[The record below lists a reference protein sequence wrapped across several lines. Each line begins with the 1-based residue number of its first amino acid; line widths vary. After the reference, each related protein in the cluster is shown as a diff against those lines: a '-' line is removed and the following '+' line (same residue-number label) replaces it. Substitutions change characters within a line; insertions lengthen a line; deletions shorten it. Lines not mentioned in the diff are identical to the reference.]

1 LRCYSY
7 ARADTS
13 SAKLLGVQAENNLT
27 RDEARRRA
35 ELVHTPLYDISLD
48 LTQDS
53 DTFACEATIH
63 FLCREPG
70 AESFVDFVGQGVDS
84 CELNGEE
91 VPREAFNGARIK
103 LSNLHEANELHVI
116 GTCNYSNIGSGLS
129 KFRDPVDH
137 KIYLHSQFET
147 FDAHRM
153 FPCFDQPDLKATFTF
168 TVLAPSDWVVVS
180 NNPGQA
186 QPVAGKEN
194 IKRWTFGAS
203 PKMSTYLTA
212 IIAGPYHGVRDRHGD
227 IDLGIFCR
235 QSLAVYLDP
244 EEIFT
249 LTKQGL
255 DFYGEAY
262 KYPYPFQKYDQL
274 FVPEFSAGAME
285 NIGAVTF
292 HESMIFRSKVTEAAR
307 EDRANTILHEMA
319 HMWFGDLV
327 TMRWWD
333 DLWLNESFATFMSV
347 LSQVEATRFKNGWVT
362 FANQYKAGA
371 RRQDQLPT
379 THPIAA
385 DIPDIESVYLNF
397 DAITYNKG
405 ACVLRQLVAYVG
417 QETFLRGV
425 QRYIKQRQ
433 YTNASLADFLSDIE
447 AGSGRDLKAWS
458 KVWLETAG
466 LNTLLPLTEPNRE
479 TIHSLTIQQ
488 EAPADHPTIR
498 PHRLAVGLYDRK
510 SDTLELRRR
519 VELDVVDAET
529 PVSDL
534 NGERLADLLLLND
547 QDLTY
552 AKIRLDER
560 SLTTAIDGLANL
572 SDPLARAVT
581 WAALWDMLRDAE
593 LPARRYLSLVLN
605 NIQGETDIGV
615 VQDLLA
621 QASSAIWVY
630 GDQQHAPSALQTLAD
645 QALRTLDAAPAG
657 SDEQLSWAH
666 AFISTARSKEHL
678 SVVRGLLDGIK
689 VFTGLK
695 VDTDLRWSIVSA
707 LAGVGADDGLIEAE
721 LKRDPTDQ
729 GHRYAAAARASRPER
744 QAKEEVW
751 TTLQENK
758 SLPLATMRA
767 MMGGF
772 YRYDQAALLQP
783 YASRYFE
790 VLPTVWK
797 ERDIDIALAFGRMM
811 YPAVLVGEQTIKA
824 TDQYLGGVSVPGPI
838 RRILLEG
845 KDNMQRAMRGR
856 ALDASA
862 DRLPLAGRVGEGVAR

>member
-1 LRCYSY
+1 MHP
-7 ARADTS
+7 
-13 SAKLLGVQAENNLT
+13 GNNLT

-35 ELVHTPLYDISLD
+35 QLIQTPLYDISLD
-48 LTQDS
+48 LTRDS
-53 DTFACEATIH
+53 DTFTCEATIH
-63 FLCREPG
+63 FLCQEPG
-70 AESFVDFVGQGVDS
+70 ADTFIDFLAPSLDS

-91 VPREAFNGARIK
+91 VPKEAYDGARITLK
-103 LSNLHEANELHVI
+103 NLRDANELHVL
-116 GTCNYSNIGSGLS
+116 GTCDYGNIGAGLS
-129 KFRDPVDH
+129 KFKDPVDH
-137 KIYLHSQFET
+137 KVYLHSQFET

-153 FPCFDQPDLKATFTF
+153 FPCFDQPDLKASFTF
-168 TVLAPSDWVVVS
+168 TVLAPSDWIVVS

-186 QPVAGKEN
+186 QQVAGKEN

-203 PKMSTYLTA
+203 PKMSSYLTA
-212 IIAGPYHGVRDRHGD
+212 VVAGPYHGVRDRHGD

-235 QSLAVYLDP
+235 QSLAQYLDP
-244 EEIFT
+244 DEIFT
-249 LTKQGL
+249 VTKQGL
-255 DFYGEAY
+255 DFYGQAY
-262 KYPYPFQKYDQL
+262 KFPYPFQKYDQL

-292 HESMIFRSKVTEAAR
+292 NESMIFRSKVTEAVR
-307 EDRANTILHEMA
+307 EDRANAILHEMA

-347 LSQVEATRFKNGWVT
+347 LCQVEATRFTNGWVT

-385 DIPDIESVYLNF
+385 DIPDIQSVYLNF

-425 QRYIKQRQ
+425 QRYVKQRQ
-433 YTNASLADFLSDIE
+433 YANATLVDFLSDVE

-458 KVWLETAG
+458 KLWLETAG
-466 LNTLLPLTEPNRE
+466 LNTLRPVATSQSD
-479 TIHSLTIQQ
+479 TIGSLAIQQ

-498 PHRLAVGLYDRK
+498 PHRLAVGLYDWQ
-510 SDTLELRRR
+510 STALQLRRR
-519 VELDVVDAET
+519 VELDVTDQST
-529 PVSDL
+529 PVNDVV
-534 NGERLADLLLLND
+534 GERLADLLLVND
-547 QDLTY
+547 LDLTY

-560 SLTTAIDGLANL
+560 SLSTAKEHLAEL
-572 SDPLARAVT
+572 ADPLARAIT

-593 LPARRYLSLVLN
+593 LPARRYLPLILN
-605 NIQGETDIGV
+605 NIHGETDIGV

-621 QASSAIWVY
+621 QASSAVWVY
-630 GDQQHAPSALQTLAD
+630 GDPANAQVLLKTLAD
-645 QALRTLDAAPAG
+645 HALRALDRAPAG
-657 SDEQLSWAH
+657 SDLQLTWAH
-666 AFISTARSKEHL
+666 AFISAARSDEHL

-695 VDTDLRWSIVSA
+695 VDTDLRWGIVGA
-707 LAGVGADDGLIEAE
+707 LAGVGAGNSLIDAE
-721 LKRDPTDQ
+721 LERDPTDEGQ
-729 GHRYAAAARASRPER
+729 RHAAAARAARPTAE
-744 QAKEEVW
+744 AKEQVW
-751 TTLQENK
+751 A
-758 SLPLATMRA
+758 SLMEDRALALATMRA

-772 YRYDQAALLQP
+772 HRFDQRRLLEPYRA
-783 YASRYFE
+783 RYFQA
-790 VLPTVWK
+790 LGNVWK
-797 ERDIDIALAFGRMM
+797 ERDIEIALAFARQMF
-811 YPAVLVGEQTIKA
+811 PTTVVGDDTVAA
-824 TDQYLGGVSVPGPI
+824 TDLYLADQTVPGPV

-856 ALDASA
+856 AADAASQS
-862 DRLPLAGRVGEGVAR
+862 

>member
-1 LRCYSY
+1 MHP
-7 ARADTS
+7 A
-13 SAKLLGVQAENNLT
+13 NNLT

-35 ELVHTPLYDISLD
+35 ELIHTPLYEISLD
-48 LTQDS
+48 LTQDTE
-53 DTFACEATIH
+53 TFTCEATIH
-63 FLCREPG
+63 FLCHEPG
-70 AESFVDFVGQGVDS
+70 AASFIDFVGQAVES

-91 VPREAFNGARIK
+91 VPREAFNGARIA
-103 LSNLHEANELHVI
+103 LANLREANELHVI
-116 GTCNYSNIGSGLS
+116 ATCDYSHVGSGLS

-137 KIYLHSQFET
+137 RVYLHSQFET

-153 FPCFDQPDLKATFTF
+153 FPCFDQPDLKASFTF
-168 TVLAPSDWVVVS
+168 TVLAPNDWIVVS

-235 QSLAVYLDP
+235 QSLAEYLDP

-255 DFYGEAY
+255 DFYGHAY

-292 HESMIFRSKVTEAAR
+292 HESMIFRSKVTEATR

-333 DLWLNESFATFMSV
+333 DLWLNESFATFMAV
-347 LSQVEATRFKNGWVT
+347 LCQVEATRFKNGWVT

-385 DIPDIESVYLNF
+385 DVPDIESVYLNF

-425 QRYIKQRQ
+425 QRYVKQRQ
-433 YTNASLADFLSDIE
+433 YSNATLADFLSDIE

-466 LNTLLPLTEPNRE
+466 LNTLRPE
-479 TIHSLTIQQ
+479 TAANAGSIRSLTIAQ

-498 PHRLAVGLYDRK
+498 PHRLAVGLYDRH
-510 SDTLELRRR
+510 SEALQLRRSI
-519 VELDVVDAET
+519 ELDIAEAT
-529 PVSDL
+529 TTVADL
-534 NGERLADLLLLND
+534 AGERVPDLLLVND
-547 QDLTY
+547 RDLTY

-560 SLTTAIDGLANL
+560 SLTTGIEHLAEL
-572 SDPLARAVT
+572 ADPLARAVT

-593 LPARRYLSLVLN
+593 LPSRRYLSLVLN
-605 NIQGETDIGV
+605 NIAGETDIGV
-615 VQDLLA
+615 VQDLMA

-630 GDQQHAPSALQTLAD
+630 GDPQNALAANQALAD
-645 QALRTLDAAPAG
+645 HALRALDSAPGG
-657 SDEQLSWAH
+657 SDLQLAWAQT
-666 AFISTARSKEHL
+666 FIGAARSEEHL
-678 SVVRGLLDGIK
+678 SVLRGLLEGIK

-695 VDTDLRWSIVSA
+695 VDTDVRWAIVGA
-707 LAGVGADDGLIEAE
+707 LAGVGADDGLIDAE

-729 GHRYAAAARASRPER
+729 GQRYAAAARAARPTA

-751 TTLQENK
+751 ASLLEDK
-758 SLPLATMRA
+758 ALPLATMRA

-772 YRYDQAALLQP
+772 PRYDQRQLIEP
-783 YASRYFE
+783 YRGRYFDA
-790 VLPTVWK
+790 VGNVWK
-797 ERDIDIALAFGRMM
+797 ERDIDVALAFGRMM
-811 YPAVLVGEQTIKA
+811 FPSVLVGDETVKA
-824 TDQYLGGVSVPGPI
+824 ADRYLANDTVPGPI
-838 RRILLEG
+838 RRILVEAR
-845 KDNMQRAMRGR
+845 DNMQRAMRGR
-856 ALDASA
+856 ALDAA
-862 DRLPLAGRVGEGVAR
+862 AEPVPARR

>member
-1 LRCYSY
+1 MHP
-7 ARADTS
+7 
-13 SAKLLGVQAENNLT
+13 GNNLT

-35 ELVHTPLYDISLD
+35 ELIQTPLYDISLD
-48 LTQDS
+48 LTRDT

-63 FLCREPG
+63 FLCQEPG
-70 AESFVDFVGQGVDS
+70 ANTFIDFLAPSVDS

-91 VPREAFNGARIK
+91 VPKEAFNGARIT
-103 LSNLHEANELHVI
+103 LTNLRDANELHVLA
-116 GTCNYSNIGSGLS
+116 TCEYQNIGAGLNRF
-129 KFRDPVDH
+129 KDPVDH
-137 KIYLHSQFET
+137 KVYLHSQFET

-153 FPCFDQPDLKATFTF
+153 FPCFDQPDLKASFTF

-194 IKRWTFGAS
+194 IKRWTFGAT
-203 PKMSTYLTA
+203 PKMSSYLTA
-212 IIAGPYHGVRDRHGD
+212 IVAGPYHGVRDRHGD

-235 QSLAVYLDP
+235 QSLAQYLDP

-249 LTKQGL
+249 VTKQGL

-292 HESMIFRSKVTEAAR
+292 NEAMLFRSKVTEAVR
-307 EDRANTILHEMA
+307 EDRANAILHEMA

-347 LSQVEATRFKNGWVT
+347 LAQVEATRFKNGWVT

-385 DIPDIESVYLNF
+385 DVPDIESVYLNF

-405 ACVLRQLVAYVG
+405 ACVLRQLVAYVT
-417 QETFLRGV
+417 QDTFLRGV

-433 YTNASLADFLSDIE
+433 YANASLTDFLSDIE

-458 KVWLETAG
+458 KLWLETAG
-466 LNTLLPLTEPNRE
+466 LNTLRPLPISRSE
-479 TIHSLTIQQ
+479 TIGSLTIKQ
-488 EAPADHPTIR
+488 EAPPEFPTIR

-510 SDTLELRRR
+510 AGGLQLRRR
-519 VELDVVDAET
+519 VELDVAEEET
-529 PVSDL
+529 PVKDFD
-534 NGERLADLLLLND
+534 GERLADLLLVND
-547 QDLTY
+547 LDLTY

-560 SLTTAIDGLANL
+560 SLATATEHLAEL
-572 SDPLARAVT
+572 SDPLARAIT

-593 LPARRYLSLVLN
+593 IPARRYLPLILK
-605 NIQGETDIGV
+605 NIHGETDIGV

-621 QASSAIWVY
+621 QAVSAIFVY
-630 GDQQHAPSALQTLAD
+630 GDPANQEAALKTLAD
-645 QALRTLDAAPAG
+645 HSLNVLDAAPAG
-657 SDEQLSWAH
+657 SDLQLAWAH
-666 AFISTARSKEHL
+666 TFINAARSPEHL

-695 VDTDLRWSIVSA
+695 VDTDLRWAIVHA
-707 LAGVGADDGLIEAE
+707 LAGVGKDDGLIDAE
-721 LKRDPTDQ
+721 LERDPTDEGQ
-729 GHRYAAAARASRPER
+729 RHAASARAARPTAE
-744 QAKEEVW
+744 AKEQVW
-751 TTLQENK
+751 AALMEDLT
-758 SLPLATMRA
+758 LPLATMRS
-767 MMGGF
+767 MMRGF
-772 YRYDQAALLQP
+772 YRFDQRRVLEAYAA
-783 YASRYFE
+783 RYFQA
-790 VLPTVWK
+790 LANVWK
-797 ERDIDIALAFGRMM
+797 ERDIEIGLAFARMM
-811 YPAVLVGEQTIKA
+811 FPSVIVDDHTIKV
-824 TDQYLGGVSVPGPI
+824 TDQYLARENVPGPV
-838 RRILLEG
+838 RRVLLEA
-845 KDNMQRAMRGR
+845 KDSMQRAMRAR
-856 ALDASA
+856 AIDAA
-862 DRLPLAGRVGEGVAR
+862 Q

>member
-1 LRCYSY
+1 MN
-7 ARADTS
+7 AA
-13 SAKLLGVQAENNLT
+13 NNLT

-35 ELVHTPLYDISLD
+35 ELIHTPLYDVSLD

-53 DTFACEATIH
+53 ATFTCEATIH
-63 FLCREPG
+63 FLCHEPG
-70 AESFVDFVGQGVDS
+70 AETFIDFLGQSVDS

-91 VPREAFNGARIK
+91 VPRDAFNGARIALK
-103 LSNLHEANELHVI
+103 NLREANELHII
-116 GTCNYSNIGSGLS
+116 GTCNYENIGSGLS
-129 KFRDPVDH
+129 KFRDPVDQRV
-137 KIYLHSQFET
+137 YLHSQFET

-168 TVLAPSDWVVVS
+168 TVLAPNDWVVVS

-227 IDLGIFCR
+227 VDLGIFCR
-235 QSLAVYLDP
+235 QSLAQYLDP
-244 EEIFT
+244 DEIFT

-255 DFYGEAY
+255 DFYAQAY

-292 HESMIFRSKVTEAAR
+292 HEYMIFRSKVTEAAR

-333 DLWLNESFATFMSV
+333 DLWLNETFATFMSH
-347 LSQVEATRFKNGWVT
+347 LCQAEATRFKNTWVT
-362 FANQYKAGA
+362 FANEVKAGA

-385 DIPDIESVYLNF
+385 DVPDIQSVYLNF

-405 ACVLRQLVAYVG
+405 AAVIRQLVAYVG
-417 QETFLRGV
+417 QDTFLRGV

-433 YTNASLADFLSDIE
+433 YANATLADFLSDIE
-447 AGSGRDLKAWS
+447 SGSGRDLQAWS
-458 KVWLETAG
+458 KLWLETAG
-466 LNTLLPLTEPNRE
+466 LNTLRPLIESSDGTM
-479 TIHSLTIQQ
+479 SSVTIQQ
-488 EAPADHPTIR
+488 EAPADHPTLR
-498 PHRLAVGLYDRK
+498 PHRLAVGLYDRRGNR
-510 SDTLELRRR
+510 LELRRR
-519 VELDVVDAET
+519 VELDVVDRQT
-529 PVSDL
+529 VVNDL
-534 NGERLADLLLLND
+534 AGERLADLLLVND

-552 AKIRLDER
+552 AKVRLDER
-560 SLTTAIDGLANL
+560 SLSTVTDHLAEL
-572 SDPLARAVT
+572 TDPLARAVT

-593 LPARRYLSLVLN
+593 LPARRYLSTVLN
-605 NIQGETDIGV
+605 NIHGETDIGV
-615 VQDLLA
+615 VQNLLA

-630 GDQQHAPSALQTLAD
+630 GDPSNAAAASQVLAD
-645 QALRTLDAAPAG
+645 QALRALDAAPPG
-657 SDEQLSWAH
+657 SDVQLTWAH
-666 AFISTARSKEHL
+666 AFIGAARSQEHL
-678 SVVRGLLDGIK
+678 SIVRALLDGIK

-695 VDTDLRWSIVSA
+695 VDTDVRWAIVRA
-707 LAGVGADDGLIEAE
+707 LASAGVDDGLIEAE

-729 GHRYAAAARASRPER
+729 GERYAAAARASRPTTE
-744 QAKEEVW
+744 AKEHVW
-751 TTLQENK
+751 ASLLEDK
-758 SLPLATMRA
+758 SMPLAMMRA

-772 YRYDQAALLQP
+772 WEHEQRALLEP
-783 YASRYFE
+783 YRPRYFQS
-790 VLPTVWK
+790 LSTVWK
-797 ERDIDIALAFGRMM
+797 ERDIEIALAFARAMF
-811 YPAVLVGEQTIKA
+811 PTVVVGDETVSA
-824 TDQYLGGVSVPGPI
+824 TDRYLGEDKVPGPI
-838 RRILLEG
+838 RRILLEA

-856 ALDASA
+856 ARDAA
-862 DRLPLAGRVGEGVAR
+862 AEPATARQQR

>member
-1 LRCYSY
+1 VHP
-7 ARADTS
+7 
-13 SAKLLGVQAENNLT
+13 GNNLT

-35 ELVHTPLYDISLD
+35 ELILTPLYDISLD
-48 LTQDS
+48 LSQDAP
-53 DTFACEATIH
+53 TFACEATIH

-70 AESFVDFVGQGVDS
+70 AESFIDFLAPAVDS
-84 CELNGEE
+84 CELNGAE
-91 VPREAFNGARIK
+91 VPREAFDGARIK
-103 LSNLHEANELHVI
+103 LSNLREANELHVI
-116 GTCNYSNIGSGLS
+116 GTCDYQNIGAGLS
-129 KFRDPVDH
+129 KFQDPVDH

-168 TVLAPSDWVVVS
+168 TVLAPSDWIVVS

-186 QPVAGKEN
+186 QQVAGREN

-212 IIAGPYHGVRDRHGD
+212 IVAGPYHGVRDRHGD

-235 QSLAVYLDP
+235 QSLAQYLDP
-244 EEIFT
+244 DEIFT
-249 LTKQGL
+249 VTKQGL
-255 DFYGEAY
+255 DFYGQAY

-292 HESMIFRSKVTEAAR
+292 NEFMIFRSKVTEAVR
-307 EDRANTILHEMA
+307 EDRANAILHEMA

-347 LSQVEATRFKNGWVT
+347 LCQVEATRFKNGWVT
-362 FANQYKAGA
+362 FANQFKAGA

-385 DIPDIESVYLNF
+385 DVPDIQSVYLNF

-417 QETFLRGV
+417 QDTFLRGV
-425 QRYIKQRQ
+425 QRYVKQRQ
-433 YTNASLADFLSDIE
+433 YANATLAEFLSDIE

-458 KVWLETAG
+458 KLWLETAG
-466 LNTLLPLTEPNRE
+466 LNTLRPLPQANSEILG
-479 TIHSLTIQQ
+479 SLNIKQ
-488 EAPADHPTIR
+488 EAPPEHPTIR
-498 PHRLAVGLYDRK
+498 PHRLAVGLYDRQAD
-510 SDTLELRRR
+510 SLQLRRR
-519 VELDVVDAET
+519 VELDVVAEDN
-529 PVSDL
+529 PVPDL
-534 NGERLADLLLLND
+534 VGERIADLLLVND
-547 QDLTY
+547 MDLTY

-560 SLTTAIDGLANL
+560 SLSTAGEHLAEL
-572 SDPLARAVT
+572 ADPLARAVT
-581 WAALWDMLRDAE
+581 WSALWDMLRDAE
-593 LPARRYLSLVLN
+593 LPARRYLPLILR

-621 QASSAIWVY
+621 QASSAVWVY
-630 GDQQHAPSALQTLAD
+630 GDPDNALTALKTLAD
-645 QALRTLDAAPAG
+645 HALRALDAAPPG
-657 SDEQLSWAH
+657 GDFQLAWAH
-666 AFISTARSKEHL
+666 AFISAARSEEHL

-695 VDTDLRWSIVSA
+695 VDTDVRWAIVGT
-707 LAGVGADDGLIEAE
+707 LAGLGKDDGLIEAE
-721 LKRDPTDQ
+721 LKRDPTDEGQ
-729 GHRYAAAARASRPER
+729 RHAAAARAARPS
-744 QAKEEVW
+744 AASKEQVW
-751 TTLQENK
+751 TALIEDTT
-758 SLPLATMRA
+758 LPLATMRS

-772 YRYDQAALLQP
+772 HRFDQRQLLEPYRA
-783 YASRYFE
+783 RYFE
-790 VLPTVWK
+790 TLGKVWK
-797 ERDIDIALAFGRMM
+797 NRDIEVALAFARML
-811 YPAVLVGEQTIKA
+811 YPSVVVDQETINE
-824 TDQYLGGVSVPGPI
+824 TDAYLTGGDVPGPI

-856 ALDASA
+856 ALDAA
-862 DRLPLAGRVGEGVAR
+862 TVEART

>member
-1 LRCYSY
+1 MHP
-7 ARADTS
+7 
-13 SAKLLGVQAENNLT
+13 GNNLT

-35 ELVHTPLYDISLD
+35 ELIQTPLYDISLD
-48 LTQDS
+48 LTRDS

-63 FLCREPG
+63 FLCQEPG
-70 AESFVDFVGQGVDS
+70 ANSFIDFLVPSVDS

-91 VPREAFNGARIK
+91 VPKEAFNGARIA
-103 LSNLHEANELHVI
+103 LTNLRDANELHVLA
-116 GTCNYSNIGSGLS
+116 TCEYQNIGAGLNRF
-129 KFRDPVDH
+129 KDPVDH

-153 FPCFDQPDLKATFTF
+153 FPCFDQPDLKASFTF

-194 IKRWTFGAS
+194 IKRWTFGAT
-203 PKMSTYLTA
+203 PKMSSYLTA
-212 IIAGPYHGVRDRHGD
+212 IVAGPYHGVRDRHGD

-235 QSLAVYLDP
+235 QSLAQYLDP
-244 EEIFT
+244 DEIFT
-249 LTKQGL
+249 ITKQGL

-292 HESMIFRSKVTEAAR
+292 NEAMLFRSKVTEAVR
-307 EDRANTILHEMA
+307 EDRANAILHEMA

-347 LSQVEATRFKNGWVT
+347 LAQVEATRFKNGWVT

-385 DIPDIESVYLNF
+385 DVPDIESVYLNF

-405 ACVLRQLVAYVG
+405 ACVLRQLVAYVT
-417 QETFLRGV
+417 QDTFLRGV

-433 YTNASLADFLSDIE
+433 YSNASLADFLSDIE

-458 KVWLETAG
+458 KLWLETAG
-466 LNTLLPLTEPNRE
+466 LNTLRPLPISQSQ
-479 TIHSLTIQQ
+479 TIGSLTIKQ
-488 EAPADHPTIR
+488 EAPPEFPTIR

-510 SDTLELRRR
+510 PGGMQLRRR
-519 VELDVVDAET
+519 VELDVADVET
-529 PVSDL
+529 SVKDFD
-534 NGERLADLLLLND
+534 GERLADLLLVND
-547 QDLTY
+547 LDLTY

-560 SLTTAIDGLANL
+560 SLATATDHLAEL
-572 SDPLARAVT
+572 SDPLARAIT

-593 LPARRYLSLVLN
+593 IPARRYLPLILK
-605 NIQGETDIGV
+605 NIHGETDIGV

-621 QASSAIWVY
+621 QAVSAIFVY
-630 GDQQHAPSALQTLAD
+630 GDPTNQEAALKILAD
-645 QALRTLDAAPAG
+645 YSLRTLDDAPAG
-657 SDEQLSWAH
+657 SDFQLAWAH
-666 AFISTARSKEHL
+666 SFISAARSPEHL

-695 VDTDLRWSIVSA
+695 VDTDLRWAIVNA
-707 LAGVGADDGLIEAE
+707 LAGVGQDDGLIDAE
-721 LKRDPTDQ
+721 LKRDPTDEGQ
-729 GHRYAAAARASRPER
+729 RHAAAARASHPTAE
-744 QAKEEVW
+744 AKEQVW
-751 TTLQENK
+751 AALMEDLT
-758 SLPLATMRA
+758 LPLATMRS
-767 MMGGF
+767 MMRGF
-772 YRYDQAALLQP
+772 HRFDQRRLLEA
-783 YASRYFE
+783 YAGRYFQA
-790 VLPTVWK
+790 LATVWK
-797 ERDIDIALAFGRMM
+797 ERDIEIGLAFARMM
-811 YPAVLVGEQTIKA
+811 FPSVVVGDQTIKT
-824 TDQYLGGVSVPGPI
+824 TDQYLARENVPGPV
-838 RRILLEG
+838 RRVLLEA
-845 KDNMQRAMRGR
+845 KDSMQRAMRAR
-856 ALDASA
+856 AVDAA
-862 DRLPLAGRVGEGVAR
+862 T